1 MSGVDVKSEGR
12 LVVRNSTVSTSSAFN
27 AASAS
32 VAVSMFAARFALAA
46 AGLPARTLASCA
58 AVALAADARPARASA
73 RWAAALSVGS
83 TFDALAG
90 WSVDARSAA
99 LACGPGAA
107 AAGIP
112 EGVEGAVVDEAA
124 LLSAPADDAEAAL
137 EDDSPG
143 VPASGVLFSLIP
155 FQALCAL

>member
-1 MSGVDVKSEGR
+1 
-12 LVVRNSTVSTSSAFN
+12 
-27 AASAS
+27 
-32 VAVSMFAARFALAA
+32 
-46 AGLPARTLASCA
+46 
-58 AVALAADARPARASA
+58 
-73 RWAAALSVGS
+73 LSVGS

-112 EGVEGAVVDEAA
+112 GGVEGAVVDEAA
-124 LLSAPADDAEAAL
+124 LLSAPADAAAVL